1 MNETVH
7 GEPSWCL
14 SHDLVKV
21 WVTERAG
28 HMAPVEFQLEGGRT
42 VSPYAMTLWQ
52 RHEIEPALPELLQ
65 VLRGDFFCFPFG
77 PQANGAPPHGVS
89 ANEPWKI
96 VAGGD
101 DMLHLGMDDPD
112 AGGWI
117 EKIVSLQEGHTAVY
131 QEHRISGVSGDF
143 SYGNHPILD
152 LSGLRDGMGRV
163 SVSPFRKGMVYPG
176 FFSNPEARE
185 YGALKPHGTFTDLRE
200 APLATGGSTDLTR
213 YPARQGF
220 DDLVMMVNEPAT
232 EEQPFAWSAVVFDGY
247 VWFSLKD
254 PADFPATLF
263 WISNGGRHA
272 EPWGGRHLG
281 RLGVE
286 EVCSHFS
293 DGVDISRE
301 DRLAS
306 DGVPTTRH
314 FDASEAVSLKLVQAV
329 APVSR
334 DFGVVTSIRPDGPG
348 KVILTG
354 DSGETA
360 TAAVDWQFVIR

>member
-1 MNETVH
+1 MIEAIH
-7 GEPSWCL
+7 GEPSWRL
-14 SHDLVKV
+14 TNDLVKV
-21 WVTERAG
+21 WVTHRAG
-28 HMAPVEFQLEGGRT
+28 HLAPVEFRLGNRK
-42 VSPYAMTLWQ
+42 VSPFALAPWA

-77 PQANGAPPHGVS
+77 PQENGAPPHGVS
-89 ANEPWKI
+89 ANENWKI
-96 VAGGD
+96 VAGGE

-117 EKIVSLQEGHTAVY
+117 EKLVSLKEGHTVVY
-131 QEHRISGVSGDF
+131 QEHRISGVEGAY

-152 LSGLRDGMGRV
+152 LSELRDGMGRV
-163 SVSPFRKGMVYPG
+163 SVSPFQKGMVYPG
-176 FFSNPEARE
+176 NFSNPEARE
-185 YGALKPHGTFTDLRE
+185 YGALKPHGIFSDLRE
-200 APLATGGSTDLTR
+200 VPLANGGTTDLTY
-213 YPARQGF
+213 YPARLGF

-247 VWFSLKD
+247 VWFSLKN
-254 PADFPATLF
+254 PANFPATLF

-301 DRLAS
+301 DRLKD
-306 DGVPTTRH
+306 DGVPTTRQFH
-314 FDASEAVSLKLVQAV
+314 ANETVSLRILQAV
-329 APVSR
+329 ALVPD
-334 DFGVVTSIRPDGPG
+334 DFGAVRSIRPDGSG
-348 KVILTG
+348 KVVITG
-354 DSGETA
+354 DSGASFA
-360 TAAVDWQFVIR
+360 TPVDWSFVLR